1 MGNIT
6 STEEVTMANIA
17 TQLNIINHKLNYCFS
32 KIDKVSARVTEI
44 ENYISEYDLEDYN
57 EVFLSDSDN
66 IQNKHESAL
75 ENNVTNNQPI
85 IAENSSFIFR
95 NNNDFTWDYY
105 EIDQTYLK
113 YIDTN
118 K

>member
-6 STEEVTMANIA
+6 STEEVTMSNIA

-32 KIDKVSARVTEI
+32 KIDKVSERITEL
-44 ENYISEYDLEDYN
+44 ENYVSEYELEDYN
-57 EVFLSDSDN
+57 NVFLS
-66 IQNKHESAL
+66 ESEDPITL
-75 ENNVTNNQPI
+75 TKNNNNNDI
-85 IAENSSFIFR
+85 SNNENSSLIFR
-95 NNNDFTWDYY
+95 NYNDFTWDYY
-105 EIDQTYLK
+105 EIDQTYMK

>member
-6 STEEVTMANIA
+6 STEEVTMSNIA

-32 KIDKVSARVTEI
+32 KIDKVSERITEI
-44 ENYISEYDLEDYN
+44 ENYVSEYDLEDYN
-57 EVFLSDSDN
+57 NVFLS
-66 IQNKHESAL
+66 ESEEPIAK
-75 ENNVTNNQPI
+75 NNNNNNDFI
-85 IAENSSFIFR
+85 SNNENSSFIFR
-95 NNNDFTWDYY
+95 NHNDFTWDYY